1 MLEDHPVDL
10 DRSFAPSLGFM
21 TRGEDKHPVFA
32 VVTSV
37 RPLGEPENASVEHL
51 PADLL
56 TAAVA
61 RLADRSLPIDLF
73 PRNTLRRSASPPH
86 SFARPTLRTFLE
98 PVIPG
103 RGTEN

>member
-37 RPLGEPENASVEHL
+37 RPLGEPENVSVEHL
-51 PADLL
+51 PADLG
-56 TAAVA
+56 
-61 RLADRSLPIDLF
+61 
-73 PRNTLRRSASPPH
+73 
-86 SFARPTLRTFLE
+86 TFFQAK
-98 PVIPG
+98 P
-103 RGTEN
+103 

>member
-21 TRGEDKHPVFA
+21 TRGDDKHPVFA

-51 PADLL
+51 PADHELELL
-56 TAAVA
+56 SAVWGAAPKGA
-61 RLADRSLPIDLF
+61 SLVRGPVRVVTGA
-73 PRNTLRRSASPPH
+73 PRRIFGWGTLG
-86 SFARPTLRTFLE
+86 TFFQAK
-98 PVIPG
+98 P
-103 RGTEN
+103 